1 MLAEVTG
8 VVTQSCACVVGLKVR
23 AAAAASL
30 AANRVVE
37 IAKVAG
43 ALKPA
48 GTLLATTVKVIA
60 GWTVPC
66 SATAAAAPLVEYP
79 TTVAVPSAHCETDC
93 PDVELL
99 PHVPLPVGPGS
110 WYRTVPVVVVPVV
123 VLVRVTVSG
132 IWIPAETVPDAGA
145 PATVDWHEVNVPE
158 KLYPNG

>member
-37 IAKVAG
+37 IVKVAG

-66 SATAAAAPLVEYP
+66 SAAAAAAPLVEEP
-79 TTVAVPSAHCETDC
+79 TTPAVPSAHCGEDR
-93 PDVELL
+93 PVVDLR
-99 PHVPLPVGPGS
+99 PPGPLPAGPGS
-110 WYRTVPVVVVPVV
+110 
-123 VLVRVTVSG
+123 
-132 IWIPAETVPDAGA
+132 
-145 PATVDWHEVNVPE
+145 
-158 KLYPNG
+158 